1 MQWLCPTNEY
11 NPLATILLNT
21 ERGTLEEFFRYP
33 EIISLNVSKETQTS
47 QIVVDLIIYFVLWY
61 LGTANTLGIWIP
73 AGVFVPG
80 MLMGSAL
87 GLLYLDVML
96 EGFHISLLRVGG
108 QSYLVIGAAAILSGY
123 TRLTYS
129 LAVLM
134 METT

>member
-1 MQWLCPTNEY
+1 M
-11 NPLATILLNT
+11 
-21 ERGTLEEFFRYP
+21 F
-33 EIISLNVSKETQTS
+33 
-47 QIVVDLIIYFVLWY
+47 DLIIYFVIWY

-87 GLLYLDVML
+87 GLLYLDLML
-96 EGFHISLLRVGG
+96 EGFHFSLLRVGG
-108 QSYLVIGAAAILSGY
+108 QSYLVLGAAAMLGGY

-129 LAVLM
+129 LAVLI

>member
-1 MQWLCPTNEY
+1 
-11 NPLATILLNT
+11 
-21 ERGTLEEFFRYP
+21 
-33 EIISLNVSKETQTS
+33 
-47 QIVVDLIIYFVLWY
+47 VLWY
-61 LGTANTLGIWIP
+61 LGTANTLGIWVP

-87 GLLYLDVML
+87 GLLYLDLMID
-96 EGFHISLLRVGG
+96 GFNLSLLRVGG

>member
-1 MQWLCPTNEY
+1 M
-11 NPLATILLNT
+11 
-21 ERGTLEEFFRYP
+21 EEFFRYP